1 MRWFLGI
8 VSSFALILSGCGGNG
23 SSAPAPSGLSVQAG
37 DTQVVINWNA
47 EPGLEYWVL
56 FAPGAT
62 VDAQSWSQTPGGN
75 AVVKVTPPYT
85 LTGLTNGVQYAFAVN
100 ARKGS
105 GPGGAATPS
114 VAVTPRAAGSVW
126 TLSSPVGSANLYAG
140 TYGLLSSTLGY
151 RMVVA
156 GNGGVVQS
164 STDGQTWT
172 ASSMGGAVAVRGL
185 TFAYGK
191 LFVVGDDGWLAS
203 SSDLSSF
210 SRISSG
216 VGTPLYSIA
225 SNGSKALVVGAGGVI
240 LASSDGNTWSRI
252 SSGTPQDLLAVT
264 YSAAG
269 YWIAV
274 GAGGTVIRSSD
285 GDTWTSVTSG
295 VSGTL
300 RSVASMALTTTAN
313 NVITTNYRVVAAGD
327 GGQLISSDDGLSWQQ
342 TVLPGQPNLHRL
354 ISVTRQMVAV
364 GAAGTV
370 ALSADGLQWS
380 QSPSVTSADL
390 WAVLRF
396 GNVYRAFG
404 AGGTQLESR

>member
-1 MRWFLGI
+1 
-8 VSSFALILSGCGGNG
+8 
-23 SSAPAPSGLSVQAG
+23 
-37 DTQVVINWNA
+37 
-47 EPGLEYWVL
+47 
-56 FAPGAT
+56 
-62 VDAQSWSQTPGGN
+62 
-75 AVVKVTPPYT
+75 PYT

-105 GPGGAATPS
+105 GPGGPATPS

-126 TLSSPVGSANLYAG
+126 TLLSPVGSANLYAG

-156 GNGGVVQS
+156 GDGGVVQT

-172 ASSMGGAVAVRGL
+172 SSSMGGAVAVRGL

-191 LFVVGDDGWLAS
+191 LLVVGDEGWLAS
-203 SSDLSSF
+203 SSDLISF

-252 SSGTPQDLLAVT
+252 SSGTTQDLLAVT

-300 RSVASMALTTTAN
+300 RSVAPMALTTTAN

-327 GGQLISSDDGLSWQQ
+327 SGQLISSNDGLSWQL